1 MDTNRSILLAILT
14 LIAEAFLLALMVGI
28 AIGVLGYLRQWD
40 SSLAYSDA
48 FFIAGS
54 LAIVAGALSRF
65 AASQERNSFQLIS
78 AEGFRGMSASERANL
93 IIDVSSSF
101 RHVILGLLTG
111 IFLFLLSVLAARL
124 F

>member
-28 AIGVLGYLRQWD
+28 AIGVLGYLRKWD

>member
-28 AIGVLGYLRQWD
+28 AIGVLGYLRKWD

-111 IFLFLLSVLAARL
+111 MFLFLLSVLAARL